1 MYIWHRLQLE
11 QRFREKEHIIKDLQ
25 LNTETL
31 QQSLTK
37 RDEEIHRIGTLA
49 KQVLVCNTYKKHT

>member
-1 MYIWHRLQLE
+1 ME

-49 KQVLVCNTYKKHT
+49 KQVLVRNTCKNHT